1 MSYDSDNRFYDRFET
16 DRSPKQQM
24 QDRAGENFHRSNSE
38 DDELHLLSLYERC
51 CPNCGKRNTTARTT
65 GPPARV
71 ECMYCGAPISYRGVA
86 Q

>member
-24 QDRAGENFHRSNSE
+24 QDRAGENFHRSGTEPEKVN
-38 DDELHLLSLYERC
+38 LKLYELC
-51 CPNCGKRNTTARTT
+51 CPNCGKRNTTATTT
-65 GPPARV
+65 GPPKRA
-71 ECMYCGAPISYRGVA
+71 ECMYCGAPISYRSVA